1 MTRQDRILNVVFEQ
15 LELLEELATKAGDA
29 TLADELRAAMQASLE
44 RYCERQ
50 RVRLESTL
58 LGQTTKAA

>member
-1 MTRQDRILNVVFEQ
+1 MTRQDRILNIVFEQ
-15 LELLEELATKAGDA
+15 LELLEGLAAKAGDA
-29 TLADELRAAMQASLE
+29 ALAEALRASMQASLE

-50 RVRLESTL
+50 RIRLEGEL